1 MNSVVLRWCI
11 VSAVLL
17 FFLATCV
24 LLFKQNMA
32 LRASLASAANEVRF
46 QEMVREAADSVL
58 TSQWEKENEIRF
70 QRKELEEKLDEAS
83 CLSGPAYIDALVELL
98 DEDHKNRCR

>member
-1 MNSVVLRWCI
+1 MNNVVLRWCI
-11 VSAVLL
+11 VCAVLL

-24 LLFKQNMA
+24 LLLKQNMA
-32 LRASLASAANEVRF
+32 LRASLADAANQVRF
-46 QEMVREAADSVL
+46 QEMVREATDSVL
-58 TSQWEKENEIRF
+58 TSQLEKENEIRS
-70 QRKELEEKLDEAS
+70 QRKELEEKLDEAA

>member
-1 MNSVVLRWCI
+1 MKSVILRWCI
-11 VSAVLL
+11 VCAVLL
-17 FFLATCV
+17 FFIGTCV
-24 LLFKQNMA
+24 ILFRQNMA
-32 LRASLASAANEVRF
+32 LRASLADAANEVRF
-46 QEMVREAADSVL
+46 QEMIREATDSVL
-58 TSQWEKENEIRF
+58 TSQLEKENGSRF